1 MRSNQ
6 RYALMFSVWRISLLA
21 KMLSDAGFGG
31 KKGGKKGQREGRESL
46 RAQGV
51 ATGRPGCLWHVCGS
65 L

>member
-6 RYALMFSVWRISLLA
+6 RYALTFSVWRIGLLA
-21 KMLSDAGFGG
+21 EILSDASFEG

-51 ATGRPGCLWHVCGS
+51 ATGRAGCMWHVCDC